1 MRNKDGK
8 LGRFADVVSDAGFKA
23 VFCDRENKDVVR
35 DLLNVF
41 MPPGREVAS
50 FRLMRTE
57 LPGKTD
63 KNKTIRIDLR
73 CVTVEGTEIIIEMQ
87 NYSQQ
92 YFFRRCLYYASKVYE
107 SKLKAGKKKKQGEY
121 VEYNVPPVYMVAL
134 LNVPNKH
141 LIEPEDEEKYVFEY
155 AFREKDTL
163 EVPDETISIIFVEL
177 NRFAKP
183 LSGCVNAV
191 DKWCYALKHIGDLE
205 NKPDELADEE
215 FDRLFR
221 AAEIAHFNEQK
232 RRDYEED
239 IMRERDYWAQLKY
252 ATDTGV
258 EQGRV
263 EGQEI
268 EKRRFALNL
277 KSMVMTFDFIL
288 QATGLTEEELKKI
301 LS

>member
-121 VEYNVPPVYMVAL
+121 VITTRNA
-134 LNVPNKH
+134 NTGKTS
-141 LIEPEDEEKYVFEY
+141 KAY
-155 AFREKDTL
+155 ANSLTENER
-163 EVPDETISIIFVEL
+163 V
-177 NRFAKP
+177 FAK
-183 LSGCVNAV
+183 SSKYCFEDDICVAWVN
-191 DKWCYALKHIGDLE
+191 
-205 NKPDELADEE
+205 
-215 FDRLFR
+215 
-221 AAEIAHFNEQK
+221 
-232 RRDYEED
+232 
-239 IMRERDYWAQLKY
+239 
-252 ATDTGV
+252 
-258 EQGRV
+258 
-263 EGQEI
+263 
-268 EKRRFALNL
+268 
-277 KSMVMTFDFIL
+277 
-288 QATGLTEEELKKI
+288 
-301 LS
+301 

>member
-191 DKWCYALKHIGDLE
+191 DKWCYDLKHIGDLE

-277 KSMVMTFDFIL
+277 KSMGMTFDFIL